1 MSKKKQEV
9 LKIKD
14 EQLGTIQE
22 FIQKAKTLQIE
33 IGSLEFKKQELLTQ
47 LQDVDHS
54 LIAFQKMINEEYGD
68 IKLNISDGTY
78 VKNE

>member
-1 MSKKKQEV
+1 MAKKKEEV

-14 EQLGTIQE
+14 EQLNQIKA
-22 FIQKAKTLQIE
+22 FIQKAQALQLE
-33 IGSLEFKKQELLTQ
+33 IGSLEFKKQGLMTQ
-47 LQDVDHS
+47 LQDVDDS
-54 LIAFQKMINEEYGD
+54 LIAFQKIVNEEYGD

>member
-1 MSKKKQEV
+1 MAKKKQEV

-22 FIQKAKTLQIE
+22 FIQKAQNLQLE
-33 IGSLEFKKQELLTQ
+33 IGSLEFKKQGLMTQ
-47 LQDVDHS
+47 LQDVDNS
-54 LIAFQKMINEEYGD
+54 LIAFQKIVNEEYGD

>member
-1 MSKKKQEV
+1 MAKKKQEV

-22 FIQKAKTLQIE
+22 FIQKAQNLQLE
-33 IGSLEFKKQELLTQ
+33 IGSLEFKKQGLMTQ
-47 LQDVDHS
+47 LQDVDNS
-54 LIAFQKMINEEYGD
+54 LIAFQKVVNEEYGD

>member
-1 MSKKKQEV
+1 MAKKKQEV

-22 FIQKAKTLQIE
+22 FIKKAQNLQLE
-33 IGSLEFKKQELLTQ
+33 IGSLEFKKQDLLTQ
-47 LQDVDHS
+47 LEDVDNS
-54 LIAFQKMINEEYGD
+54 LIAFQKVVNEEYGD